1 MWTKFIYSLIITTLA
16 PKATAVDTYIGN
28 WKLISYTYRNESQQV
43 NFSPPAN
50 IDSIVLTLNSDDEI
64 KYQVS
69 LKIANTFRGSLQFT
83 GIDDDI
89 EVLGSLT
96 STRMLPPPDLSP
108 IEAFVKSEF
117 PQMDE
122 MSVDVDTL
130 TTHGPTASIFF
141 SRVND
146 ADIRMAGYY
155 DSYAGLWT
163 VTDFIEK
170 GKSLTLP
177 SIEKRDIVL
186 NLAKV
191 DNTNYR
197 VSIKIG
203 NVFRG
208 SMTITGKASDASSDV
223 VVMGRLP
230 STRMKPA
237 AELQPL
243 ETFIK
248 KRWPEMV
255 EILFD
260 PSLDSIVIRGPNAKI
275 ICKIGY

>member
-1 MWTKFIYSLIITTLA
+1 MWTKFICSLIITTLA
-16 PKATAVDTYIGN
+16 PKATAVDSYIGE
-28 WKLISYTYRNESQQV
+28 WKLMSYTYNESQQV
-43 NFSPPAN
+43 TFSPPAN
-50 IDSIVLTLNSDDEI
+50 IDCIVLTLNSDDEI

-83 GIDDDI
+83 GIEDDI

-96 STRMLPPPDLSP
+96 STRILPPPYLSP
-108 IEAFVKSEF
+108 FEAFVKSEF

-130 TTHGPTASIFF
+130 TMHGPTASIFF
-141 SRVND
+141 SRLND
-146 ADIRMAGYY
+146 SDLRMAGYY

-177 SIEKRDIVL
+177 FEKRDIVL

-191 DNTNYR
+191 NNTNYR
-197 VSIKIG
+197 VSMKIG

-208 SMTITGKASDASSDV
+208 SMTITGKTCDGSRDV

-255 EILFD
+255 EISFD
-260 PSLDSIVIRGPNAKI
+260 PSHDTIVIRGPNARI
-275 ICKIGY
+275 ICTVGN